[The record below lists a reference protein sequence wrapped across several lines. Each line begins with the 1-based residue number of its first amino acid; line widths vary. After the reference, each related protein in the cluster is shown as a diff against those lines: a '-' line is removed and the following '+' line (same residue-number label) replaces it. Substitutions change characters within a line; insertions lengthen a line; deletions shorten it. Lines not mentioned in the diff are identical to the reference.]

1 MLDEQQSSQIVVDC
15 IRAVSHVPDVDLNG
29 TLDDAGIVNT
39 ARVNNMVTLIV
50 NSTSIGVP
58 SLQHRISANFFL
70 GVGTSTV
77 VDEVIGIV
85 MDKSFPAPQHNTEEF
100 ALLVA
105 EHLTSRFGP
114 KVGRRG
120 KASKKG
126 AAGSKGGT
134 KKSGK
139 KAAKKIS
146 K

>member
-29 TLDDAGIVNT
+29 TLDDAGIVDT

-70 GVGTSTV
+70 GVGASTV
-77 VDEVIGIV
+77 VEEVIGIV

-126 AAGSKGGT
+126 GAGSKGGT
-134 KKSGK
+134 KKSSK

>member
-1 MLDEQQSSQIVVDC
+1 MLDEQQASQIVVDC
-15 IRAVSHVPDVDLNG
+15 IRAVSHVGTVSFNG
-29 TLDDAGIVNT
+29 TLDDADIIDTV
-39 ARVNNMVTLIV
+39 RVNSVITLIV

-70 GVGTSTV
+70 GVGASTV
-77 VDEVIGIV
+77 VDEVVGIV

-105 EHLTSRFGP
+105 EHLTSRFAP
-114 KVGRRG
+114 KVGKRG

-126 AAGSKGGT
+126 AAGSKGGA
-134 KKSGK
+134 KRSNK

>member
-15 IRAVSHVPDVDLNG
+15 IRAVSHVPDVNLNG

-39 ARVNNMVTLIV
+39 ARVNNMITLIV

-105 EHLTSRFGP
+105 EHFTSRFGP
-114 KVGRRG
+114 KVGRRR
-120 KASKKG
+120 KASK
-126 AAGSKGGT
+126 KGGT
-134 KKSGK
+134 KKSTK